1 MEVYNSSCNSYSS
14 CIPKQKFRLKVYTKF
29 LELFLKN
36 EDLYNSV
43 KINGDL
49 SNLAIGQCDLN
60 LDKLSLSSS
69 LNSSFNL
76 FAKKT
81 AINLERGIYNN
92 TIKTLKLQDSVI
104 NQLFRDIYIGHAVY
118 LYRNLNPDFNSY
130 LLGNLFQ
137 KTFTITEL
145 VEFNTIEKINP
156 DAYEKQCIE
165 CDIKPNVTYQETI
178 PEDYIGMHKCPRCRS
193 QRTIYSL
200 FQNRSGDESSQVR
213 CICFCGYKWNYNP

>member
-1 MEVYNSSCNSYSS
+1 MEVFNSSYIS
-14 CIPKQKFRLKVYTKF
+14 CIPKQKFRLRVYNKF

-36 EDLYNSV
+36 RSLYNLV

-49 SNLAIGQCDLN
+49 SNLAINNQGNTTDLN
-60 LDKLSLSSS
+60 LDKLSLKDSD
-69 LNSSFNL
+69 FNL
-76 FAKKT
+76 FAEKT

-92 TIKTLKLQDSVI
+92 TIKTLNLEDLVI
-104 NQLFRDIYIGHAVY
+104 TNLFKNIYIGHAVH
-118 LYRNLNPDFNSY
+118 LYRNLNPYFNSY
-130 LLGNLFQ
+130 LLDNLFQ
-137 KTFTITEL
+137 NTFTITEL

-156 DAYEKQCIE
+156 DAYKKQCIE